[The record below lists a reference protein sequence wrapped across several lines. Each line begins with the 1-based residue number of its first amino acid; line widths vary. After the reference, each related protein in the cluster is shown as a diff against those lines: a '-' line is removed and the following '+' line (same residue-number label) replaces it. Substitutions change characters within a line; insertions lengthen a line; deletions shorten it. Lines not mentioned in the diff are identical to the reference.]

1 MTLSFVAVWLSLE
14 ATWNVSLLTFCYRFQ
29 PLTRWVNASRR
40 EWMRASL
47 PKYARVL
54 LSSRYNRTPQQKKG
68 SETQRRWVSATWQW
82 FVCNKLGAIVTIP
95 GKLALALWI
104 TGEKDGHLPEWV
116 PLWIQFNRGAAS
128 VADVDAAKGAA
139 GRVFAR
145 RAPPVALVRRS
156 TTDTTITLGGRRG
169 GWEAAP

>member
-1 MTLSFVAVWLSLE
+1 MTFVAVWLSLE
-14 ATWNVSLLTFCYRFQ
+14 AVWNVSLLTFCYRFQ

-54 LSSRYNRTPQQKKG
+54 LANRYNRTPKQKNG

-104 TGEKDGHLPEWV
+104 TGEKDGRLPEWV
-116 PLWIQFNRGAAS
+116 PLWAQPAI
-128 VADVDAAKGAA
+128 VTIVDGAAKGAGA
-139 GRVFAR
+139 ARFAR
-145 RAPPVALVRRS
+145 CAPPVALVRRS
-156 TTDTTITLGGRRG
+156 STGVTISLGGRRG